1 MCLRLL
7 SIHSLGVQCQAG
19 FLLRSKSTLTEAKF
33 VWIYGRERDAWRPSP
48 VNLHTKSQWN
58 LCCCH
63 PFQLK
68 VTWSNAGT
76 ILVLAYS
83 QQKRAPWK
91 TLITNHQRQPAIMS
105 WNCQGARVGSGYGEV
120 VSEGKGEENVNIKYC
135 ALIKET
141 WKGLELSAACKAVP
155 VEMPL

>member
-1 MCLRLL
+1 M
-7 SIHSLGVQCQAG
+7 
-19 FLLRSKSTLTEAKF
+19 
-33 VWIYGRERDAWRPSP
+33 
-48 VNLHTKSQWN
+48 
-58 LCCCH
+58 
-63 PFQLK
+63 
-68 VTWSNAGT
+68 
-76 ILVLAYS
+76 
-83 QQKRAPWK
+83 
-91 TLITNHQRQPAIMS
+91 LITKPRQPAIMS